1 MSSCSGLELERE
13 LKEAGI
19 RLLGLESLDV
29 ATVQDLLN
37 SLDQVDGLLS
47 KVEQAPSRSMQDAL
61 YPSMK
66 ALISDQLLKHSDIDV
81 KVSVASCMSE
91 LTRITAPDAPYDDVQ
106 MKEIFRLTVTAL
118 GMLSSEASRGYNK
131 ALHILET
138 LSKVRACLLMLDLEC
153 DQLIADMFNLFLRI
167 IRYIPL
173 PVVFRQME
181 YIMTLTIEESEEIPE
196 ELLSILLTS
205 VTKKKADQSVFSRS
219 WKLGEKVLRNCAV
232 ELQHCLPKVIRSRN
246 LNINDFSDVVASIC
260 ENSPGDELEVA
271 TPSAIL
277 QSGIDMTE
285 GLRQERTNGIVR
297 GTATLKALDNH
308 HPVKQLN
315 ITEAG
320 RHLQPENSDAT
331 GTLQAKTVNP
341 PKKRGRKPGSLQK
354 PKVGCQNSMSGER
367 RESYKGPGS
376 QHAHTD
382 GSQPTKLRRNKKFR
396 VLNHCQ
402 ETAAKTNAKTNHS
415 PGNIVVKKESDDSGE
430 YIEKDSR
437 IPHGINEKLVGRR
450 VKVWW
455 PLDQMFYEGAV
466 ASFDSLT
473 QMHKVLYA
481 DGDEE
486 TLNLSNER
494 WELLEEEHAPAASH
508 KSLKKKAKTKSAS
521 LGKPGIISSAKGPRV
536 ADKSNTEAPKSG
548 SSVDDFAP
556 EAVRIADVTKDD
568 VSKVDPTLKDDKQKS
583 SSREDVS
590 KANVLRIADM
600 ATNSITV
607 NPNTKD
613 DKHKL
618 NSEKEIT
625 TQMIIAKP
633 KPHTFVEVGG
643 ESIIHTPLT
652 VKDKSPPTKL
662 SEEMVMGILPDT
674 GNAEGSDS
682 GVVKKRRRLVSG
694 EGLTP

>member
-260 ENSPGDELEVA
+260 ENSPGDELEK
-271 TPSAIL
+271 L
-277 QSGIDMTE
+277 EGICSLKIQMQ
-285 GLRQERTNGIVR
+285 QE
-297 GTATLKALDNH
+297 H
-308 HPVKQLN
+308 CKQK
-315 ITEAG
+315 
-320 RHLQPENSDAT
+320 Q
-331 GTLQAKTVNP
+331 
-341 PKKRGRKPGSLQK
+341 
-354 PKVGCQNSMSGER
+354 
-367 RESYKGPGS
+367 
-376 QHAHTD
+376 
-382 GSQPTKLRRNKKFR
+382 
-396 VLNHCQ
+396 
-402 ETAAKTNAKTNHS
+402 
-415 PGNIVVKKESDDSGE
+415 
-430 YIEKDSR
+430 

-494 WELLEEEHAPAASH
+494 WELLE
-508 KSLKKKAKTKSAS
+508 KKAKTKSAS
-521 LGKPGIISSAKGPRV
+521 LGKPGIISSAKG
-536 ADKSNTEAPKSG
+536 
-548 SSVDDFAP
+548 
-556 EAVRIADVTKDD
+556 
-568 VSKVDPTLKDDKQKS
+568 
-583 SSREDVS
+583 
-590 KANVLRIADM
+590 
-600 ATNSITV
+600 
-607 NPNTKD
+607 
-613 DKHKL
+613 
-618 NSEKEIT
+618 
-625 TQMIIAKP
+625 
-633 KPHTFVEVGG
+633 
-643 ESIIHTPLT
+643 
-652 VKDKSPPTKL
+652 
-662 SEEMVMGILPDT
+662 EEMVMGILPDT